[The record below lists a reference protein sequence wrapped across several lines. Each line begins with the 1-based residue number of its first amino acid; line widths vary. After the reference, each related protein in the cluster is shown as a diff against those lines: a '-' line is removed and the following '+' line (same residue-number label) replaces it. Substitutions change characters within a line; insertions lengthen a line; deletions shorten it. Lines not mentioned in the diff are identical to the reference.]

1 MSIAT
6 ENSGFDNKEIDFA
19 FIIQQYQ
26 VLSDRRINHNT
37 LLWDVPSLLFV
48 AQTFLWTIALSS
60 EINPIIRCAI
70 SLISVIIA
78 ITSFQ
83 AFERNRLMEVV
94 DAEQMYKIERYFK
107 EYCQGNAD
115 FPAII
120 VHHQLKR
127 RTFIF
132 REDESA
138 NEDAKENED
147 KNKSKNTNEN
157 ESENT
162 NKEKVNNGNTDE
174 KVDKFLETHP
184 YYKKHKGK
192 LSLCRQSSVFLWK
205 TVFISSL
212 FFSIGLLVYNIYMIW
227 VNIF

>member
-6 ENSGFDNKEIDFA
+6 ENSGSDNKEIDFA

-48 AQTFLWTIALSS
+48 AQTFLWTIAFSS
-60 EINPIIRCAI
+60 EIDPIIRCAI

-107 EYCQGNAD
+107 EYCQGNVD
-115 FPAII
+115 YPAII
-120 VHHQLKR
+120 VHHQLNR

-132 REDESA
+132 
-138 NEDAKENED
+138 KENESVN
-147 KNKSKNTNEN
+147 KNKK
-157 ESENT
+157 
-162 NKEKVNNGNTDE
+162 KVGDGNADG

-205 TVFISSL
+205 TVFRATL
-212 FFSIGLLVYNIYMIW
+212 GFSVGLLVYNIYMIW